1 MTNFTPWIEQGLRGI
16 AVIEAQRCW
25 LTQLAETLSARL
37 QLNSAQEAVGDCL
50 TQLMSGLLQSLV
62 SEEEAFVELGSPV
75 DDAHLAE
82 HNALCLEV
90 LELIKRHERGELVG
104 LQLLQRLQDWLS
116 QHCDGTPHR
125 AVLH

>member
-1 MTNFTPWIEQGLRGI
+1 MTNFTPWTEQGLHGI
-16 AVIEAQRCW
+16 AVIEAQRSW
-25 LTQLAETLSARL
+25 LTQLAETLSTHLHLDSSR
-37 QLNSAQEAVGDCL
+37 EAVGECL

-62 SEEEAFVELGSPV
+62 SEEQAFVELGSPV

-116 QHCDGTPHR
+116 QHCDGPPHR

>member
-16 AVIEAQRCW
+16 AVIEAQRYW

-37 QLNSAQEAVGDCL
+37 QLDSAQEAVGDCL

-90 LELIKRHERGELVG
+90 LEMIKHHERGELVG

-116 QHCDGTPHR
+116 QHCDGTPHL